1 MAHITARNPRRT
13 LKSRSGCATC
23 KRRRVK
29 CDEGEPSCRRC
40 TKTGLE
46 CPGYSRPVRWS
57 TKYEKNSITHLDSA
71 NSCAESFAWFES
83 HAKKLSTAIAPP
95 SPAGLLTI
103 MGHRD
108 EPRVRPDQAS
118 TIESPST
125 TVSLQIESP
134 NLEDQNHESP
144 ALSAGSSL
152 ANQFDLSPAPST
164 GDIFEE
170 SADDVLANE
179 DMELIEPC
187 FGDCDLSLSLYAP
200 TEQSSVLLD
209 HYFSLTCRITSCFDS
224 LYNPFRSEVS
234 RMIVD
239 SPLVFN
245 CVMSMSAAHLYQNDQ
260 GNGSGAIPLGFQTEA
275 ISLLSIELA
284 KIAGMEVESQGSEV
298 VELGAVVPRQTSLVR
313 DDVLLG
319 IILLGMTSA
328 WHNPSSLGL
337 SHLHGSRQLFKAW
350 MSSNALDD
358 PNKPPSVNKTQSF
371 LVSSMVYWEAMSS
384 FLLDQETEALSYLDI
399 FCSTASPSMVY
410 PHPWTGVATPVFIF
424 LAKVGTLMRKKRVLR
439 NLRLFKNGEA
449 YQRALYSELLEEA
462 RTVEQNILKCRI
474 PFISLI
480 EDIGDPHTTPEH
492 FHAIGRCY
500 RLAALLELYRA
511 FPEII
516 EDESRFHLAADFAYD
531 PMDNQSQLVLGL
543 AFGILR
549 TLEMVPDDSHT
560 ISTQNLLLLIAGSA
574 LAQFSPNQLQETP
587 AQAKVNDEV
596 AQWRRF
602 VRNRVLHLYTSIGLR
617 PIKHVAITLEE
628 VWSRMDIVVKSGSVM
643 GDRDNVFSDQVHWM
657 DIMAEKKLETML
669 G

>member
-1 MAHITARNPRRT
+1 
-13 LKSRSGCATC
+13 
-23 KRRRVK
+23 
-29 CDEGEPSCRRC
+29 
-40 TKTGLE
+40 
-46 CPGYSRPVRWS
+46 
-57 TKYEKNSITHLDSA
+57 
-71 NSCAESFAWFES
+71 
-83 HAKKLSTAIAPP
+83 
-95 SPAGLLTI
+95 

-328 WHNPSSLGL
+328 SCSILFYMSWVADINFIRLGTTL
-337 SHLHGSRQLFKAW
+337 
-350 MSSNALDD
+350 
-358 PNKPPSVNKTQSF
+358 PP
-371 LVSSMVYWEAMSS
+371 
-384 FLLDQETEALSYLDI
+384 
-399 FCSTASPSMVY
+399 
-410 PHPWTGVATPVFIF
+410 
-424 LAKVGTLMRKKRVLR
+424 
-439 NLRLFKNGEA
+439 
-449 YQRALYSELLEEA
+449 
-462 RTVEQNILKCRI
+462 
-474 PFISLI
+474 
-480 EDIGDPHTTPEH
+480 
-492 FHAIGRCY
+492 
-500 RLAALLELYRA
+500 
-511 FPEII
+511 
-516 EDESRFHLAADFAYD
+516 
-531 PMDNQSQLVLGL
+531 
-543 AFGILR
+543 
-549 TLEMVPDDSHT
+549 
-560 ISTQNLLLLIAGSA
+560 
-574 LAQFSPNQLQETP
+574 
-587 AQAKVNDEV
+587 
-596 AQWRRF
+596 
-602 VRNRVLHLYTSIGLR
+602 
-617 PIKHVAITLEE
+617 
-628 VWSRMDIVVKSGSVM
+628 
-643 GDRDNVFSDQVHWM
+643 
-657 DIMAEKKLETML
+657 
-669 G
+669 